1 MQLTFIPLTLAV
13 VRHFR
18 KRWLSGL
25 TPTSKKPKS
34 VCPTPTVVHTVA
46 TPAPV
51 AANLRSKP
59 LRVLHLAE
67 APAANGS
74 LRGAHKAHTGRVL
87 ISGRMA
93 DVCAELERLAQL
105 EEALTTC

>member
-1 MQLTFIPLTLAV
+1 MQLTFIPVTLAV

-18 KRWLSGL
+18 KRWLSGAG
-25 TPTSKKPKS
+25 PTSTTPKS
-34 VCPTPTVVHTVA
+34 VCSVPTVIRTID
-46 TPAPV
+46 TPSPAV
-51 AANLRSKP
+51 NNLRSKP

-67 APAANGS
+67 APAANGA
-74 LRGAHKAHTGRVL
+74 LRSAHKAHTGRVL

-93 DVCAELERLAQL
+93 DVCAELERLAKL